1 MRILLI
7 EGDFGMKILVA
18 GKGGVGKTTTS
29 ALLAH
34 ILAEEGYNI
43 LALDTDSIPN
53 LAQSLG
59 VPYERA
65 LGIVPLSRNEELAQ
79 ERTGARPGEG
89 WGVLFSLTP
98 KVDDL
103 AEKYGISIKPNLK
116 LVVIGSIEQSKEG
129 CLCPSIALARAFLM
143 HVLFSER
150 DIVIVDSE
158 AGAEVFGRGLAEKF
172 DAMLCVAEP
181 TLKSMVIAKKLIEM
195 GRQLNISNIF
205 LVINKVQDSLKA
217 SKLYARVFS
226 DSTPY
231 HLVSFDE
238 NVTMIE
244 NEGKGVDCIPK
255 DSLIYRDVDALARK
269 ILGIKKRSKVV

>member
-1 MRILLI
+1 
-7 EGDFGMKILVA
+7 MKILVA
-18 GKGGVGKTTTS
+18 GKGGVGKTTIS

-34 ILAEEGYNI
+34 ILADKGYNI
-43 LALDTDSIPN
+43 LTLDTDSVPN

-59 VPYERA
+59 IPFEEA
-65 LGIVPLSRNEELAQ
+65 LEIVPLSRNEKLAE

-103 AEKYGISIKPNLK
+103 AEQYGITIKPNLK
-116 LVVIGSIEQSKEG
+116 LVVVGSIEQSKEG
-129 CLCPSIALARAFLM
+129 CLCPALALARAFLM
-143 HVLFSER
+143 HVLLSEK

-172 DAMLCVAEP
+172 DVMICVAEP
-181 TLKSMVIAKKLIEM
+181 TLKSLMIARKLIEM
-195 GRQLNISNIF
+195 GKQLNIPNIF
-205 LVINKVQDSLKA
+205 LVINKVRNSLKA
-217 SKLYARVFS
+217 SQLYAKVFS

-238 NVTMIE
+238 SVINVD
-244 NEGKGVDCIPK
+244 NKGKGVDSIPK
-255 DSLIYRDVDALARK
+255 DSPIYEDVEALARR
-269 ILGIKKRSKVV
+269 ILNVKKRSKVL

>member
-1 MRILLI
+1 
-7 EGDFGMKILVA
+7 MKILVA
-18 GKGGVGKTTTS
+18 GKGGVGKTTIS

-34 ILAEEGYNI
+34 ILADKGYNV
-43 LALDTDSIPN
+43 LTLDTDSVPN

-59 VPYERA
+59 IPFEEA
-65 LGIVPLSRNEELAQ
+65 LEIVPLSRNEKLAE

-103 AEKYGISIKPNLK
+103 ADQYGIAIKPNLK
-116 LVVIGSIEQSKEG
+116 LVVVGSIEQSKEG

-143 HVLFSER
+143 HVLLSEK

-172 DAMLCVAEP
+172 DVMICVAEP
-181 TLKSMVIAKKLIEM
+181 TLKSLMIARKLIEM
-195 GRQLNISNIF
+195 GKQLNISNIF
-205 LVINKVQDSLKA
+205 LVINKVRNSLKA
-217 SKLYARVFS
+217 SQLYAKVFS

-238 NVTMIE
+238 SVIHAD
-244 NEGKGVDCIPK
+244 NEGKGINTIPK
-255 DSLIYRDVDALARK
+255 DSSVYRDIEALAKK
-269 ILGIKKRSKVV
+269 ILGIKKRSKVL

>member
-1 MRILLI
+1 
-7 EGDFGMKILVA
+7 MKILVA
-18 GKGGVGKTTTS
+18 GKGGVGKTTIS

-34 ILAEEGYNI
+34 ILADKGYNI
-43 LALDTDSIPN
+43 LALDTDSVPN

-59 VPYERA
+59 IPFEEA
-65 LGIVPLSRNEELAQ
+65 LEIVPLSRNEKLAE

-103 AEKYGISIKPNLK
+103 ADQYGIAIKPNLK
-116 LVVIGSIEQSKEG
+116 LVVVGSIEQSKEG

-143 HVLFSER
+143 HVLLSEK

-172 DAMLCVAEP
+172 DVMICVAEP
-181 TLKSMVIAKKLIEM
+181 TLKSLMIARKLIEM
-195 GRQLNISNIF
+195 GKQLNISNIF
-205 LVINKVQDSLKA
+205 LVINKVRNSLKA
-217 SKLYARVFS
+217 SQLYAKVFS

-238 NVTMIE
+238 SVIHAD
-244 NEGKGVDCIPK
+244 NEGKGINTIPK
-255 DSLIYRDVDALARK
+255 DSSVYRDIEALAKK
-269 ILGIKKRSKVV
+269 ILGIKKRSKVL

>member
-1 MRILLI
+1 
-7 EGDFGMKILVA
+7 MKILVA
-18 GKGGVGKTTTS
+18 GKGGVGKTTIS

-34 ILAEEGYNI
+34 ILADKGYNI
-43 LALDTDSIPN
+43 LALDTDSVPN

-59 VPYERA
+59 IPFEEA
-65 LGIVPLSRNEELAQ
+65 LEIVPLSRNEKLAE

-103 AEKYGISIKPNLK
+103 ADQYGIAIKPNLK
-116 LVVIGSIEQSKEG
+116 LVVVGSIEQSKEG
-129 CLCPSIALARAFLM
+129 CLCPAIALARAFLM
-143 HVLFSER
+143 HVLLSEK

-172 DAMLCVAEP
+172 DVMICVAEP
-181 TLKSMVIAKKLIEM
+181 TLKSLMIARKLIEM
-195 GRQLNISNIF
+195 GKQLNISNIF
-205 LVINKVQDSLKA
+205 LVINKVRNSLKA
-217 SKLYARVFS
+217 SQLYAKVFS

-238 NVTMIE
+238 SVIHAD
-244 NEGKGVDCIPK
+244 NEGKGINTIPK
-255 DSLIYRDVDALARK
+255 DSSVYRDIEALAKK
-269 ILGIKKRSKVV
+269 ILGIKKRSKVL

>member
-1 MRILLI
+1 
-7 EGDFGMKILVA
+7 MKVIIA
-18 GKGGVGKTTTS
+18 GKGGVGKTTIS

-34 ILAEEGYNI
+34 ILAHKGYNI
-43 LALDTDSIPN
+43 LALDTDSVPN

-59 VPYERA
+59 VPFEEA
-65 LGIVPLSRNEELAQ
+65 LEIVPLSRNEKLAE

-103 AEKYGISIKPNLK
+103 VDKYGIRIKPNLS
-116 LVVIGSIEQSKEG
+116 LVVVGSIEQSKEG
-129 CLCPSIALARAFLM
+129 CLCPALALARAFLL
-143 HVLFSER
+143 HVLLSEK

-172 DAMLCVAEP
+172 DVMICVAEP
-181 TLKSMVIAKKLIEM
+181 TLKSLMIARKLIEM
-195 GRQLNISNIF
+195 GKQLNIPNIF
-205 LVINKVQDSLKA
+205 LVINKVRNSLKA
-217 SKLYARVFS
+217 SQLYAKVFS

-238 NVTMIE
+238 SVIHADNG
-244 NEGKGVDCIPK
+244 GKGVNVIPK
-255 DSLIYRDVDALARK
+255 DSSVYRNVEVLAKK
-269 ILGIKKRSKVV
+269 ILSIKKRSKVL

>member
-1 MRILLI
+1 
-7 EGDFGMKILVA
+7 MKILVA
-18 GKGGVGKTTTS
+18 GKGGVGKTTIS

-34 ILAEEGYNI
+34 ILADKGYNI
-43 LALDTDSIPN
+43 LALDTDSVPN

-59 VPYERA
+59 VPFEEA
-65 LGIVPLSRNEELAQ
+65 LEIVPLSRNEKLAE

-103 AEKYGISIKPNLK
+103 ADQYGIAIKPNLK
-116 LVVIGSIEQSKEG
+116 LVVVGSIEQSKEG
-129 CLCPSIALARAFLM
+129 CLCPAIALARAFLM
-143 HVLFSER
+143 HVLLSEK

-172 DAMLCVAEP
+172 DVMICIAEP
-181 TLKSMVIAKKLIEM
+181 TLKSLMIARKLIEM
-195 GRQLNISNIF
+195 GKQLNISNIF
-205 LVINKVQDSLKA
+205 LVINKVRNSLKA
-217 SKLYARVFS
+217 SQLYAKVFS

-238 NVTMIE
+238 SVIHAD
-244 NEGKGVDCIPK
+244 NEGKGINTIPK
-255 DSLIYRDVDALARK
+255 DSSVYRDIEALAKK
-269 ILGIKKRSKVV
+269 ILGIKKRSKVL